1 MKYLFRFLLAL
12 VISAIVVI
20 TYASIEAVGNEH
32 SRLGRV
38 QNMTSQE
45 SNNSNKVKQ
54 DGLQLEIRE
63 PQIIAL
69 AIPENK
75 PGATAPL
82 SFTVSV
88 TNPTQT
94 PIPFILY
101 DALIPEIIGP
111 SGQPLHRK
119 EPINRQVGSGEYSG
133 ELIGF
138 GKQTV
143 SSLEGRLSWQN
154 NVLQLILH
162 DPTYFG
168 PPIDLDKSWSFDT
181 VGPGEYQIRFIYEN
195 PTGTISYFDP
205 LTFIQT
211 RQETIEETIIEKTRI
226 EVTGTGEL
234 TTPFAN
240 FRLLTPVEN
249 HKNVVEVDGI
259 RFETFI
265 PKPLLTVINRNKSP
279 KAENYSQIGIRIT
292 NNTLTPFYFSFYST
306 FTPDLVTPDGQV
318 LRGGYFSDS
327 FMRPEESD
335 FLLVTPGKSATFFPS
350 TSIYWRKLDQF
361 LLSFSS
367 GDGGSYSFSELK
379 PGIYQLRFRYESTS
393 DSTQKTDFT
402 GEPLEDWLIEIMK
415 KVWTGRVDTPFVE
428 FHLTPP

>member
-1 MKYLFRFLLAL
+1 MRYFLRFLLAL
-12 VISAIVVI
+12 VISAIVVV
-20 TYASIEAVGNEH
+20 TYGSIQAVGNEH
-32 SRLGRV
+32 SRIGRIE
-38 QNMTSQE
+38 NMTSQGA
-45 SNNSNKVKQ
+45 NNSNQVKQ
-54 DGLQLEIRE
+54 SGLLLEIRE

-69 AIPENK
+69 AIPENQ

-82 SFTVSV
+82 SFTVSI

-101 DALIPEIIGP
+101 DALIPEIRRPDGRV
-111 SGQPLHRK
+111 LHRK

-138 GKQTV
+138 GKQIVT
-143 SSLEGRLSWQN
+143 SLEGRLSWKN

-195 PTGTISYFDP
+195 PTGTISYIDPLDP
-205 LTFIQT
+205 LTYLQT
-211 RQETIEETIIEKTRI
+211 RQKTRI
-226 EVTGTGEL
+226 EVAGTGEL

-240 FRLLTPVEN
+240 FRLLTPVED

-265 PKPLLTVINRNKSP
+265 PKPFLTVINRNKSP
-279 KAENYSQIGIRIT
+279 KPENYSQIGMRIT

-318 LRGGYFSDS
+318 RQGAFFRDW
-327 FMRPEESD
+327 FTRPEESD
-335 FLLVTPGKSATFFPS
+335 FLLVTPGKSLTFFPS
-350 TSIYWRKLDQF
+350 TSVYWSKHDQF

-367 GDGGSYSFSELK
+367 GDGGSYSFNSLK

-428 FHLTPP
+428 FHLTQP

>member
-1 MKYLFRFLLAL
+1 
-12 VISAIVVI
+12 
-20 TYASIEAVGNEH
+20 
-32 SRLGRV
+32 
-38 QNMTSQE
+38 MTSQG
-45 SNNSNKVKQ
+45 SNNSNQVQ
-54 DGLQLEIRE
+54 QNGLQLEIKE

-88 TNPTQT
+88 TNNTQA
-94 PIPFILY
+94 PIPFIGY
-101 DALIPEIIGP
+101 DVLIPEIIGP
-111 SGQPLHRK
+111 DGQALHRK
-119 EPINRQVGSGEYSG
+119 EPINRQVESGEYRATLVIPGQQIVTS
-133 ELIGF
+133 
-138 GKQTV
+138 V
-143 SSLEGRLSWQN
+143 EGRLSWQN

-162 DPTYFG
+162 DSTYDEL
-168 PPIDLDKSWSFDT
+168 PIDLDKSWSFDT

-195 PTGTISYFDP
+195 PTGTISYFNP
-205 LTFIQT
+205 LTFAFLQT
-211 RQETIEETIIEKTRI
+211 GQETIIEETII

-240 FRLLTPVEN
+240 FRLLTPLEN

>member
-1 MKYLFRFLLAL
+1 MKYFFRFLLAL

-20 TYASIEAVGNEH
+20 TYASIEAVGNKH

-45 SNNSNKVKQ
+45 SNNSNNIKQ
-54 DGLQLEIRE
+54 SGLQLGIKE

-82 SFTVSV
+82 SFTVSI

-111 SGQPLHRK
+111 DGQALHRK
-119 EPINRQVGSGEYSG
+119 EPINTQVGSSEYSG
-133 ELIGF
+133 KLIGV
-138 GKQTV
+138 GEQTV
-143 SSLEGRLSWQN
+143 TSLEGRLSWQN

-162 DPTYFG
+162 RATYDEL
-168 PPIDLDKSWSFDT
+168 PIDLDKSWSFDT

-195 PTGTISYFDP
+195 PTGTISYFNP
-205 LTFIQT
+205 LTFAFLQT
-211 RQETIEETIIEKTRI
+211 GQETIIEETII

-240 FRLLTPVEN
+240 FRLLTPVED

-265 PKPLLTVINRNKSP
+265 PKPFLTVINRNKSP
-279 KAENYSQIGIRIT
+279 KPENYSQIGMRIT
-292 NNTLTPFYFSFYST
+292 NNTLTPFYFSFYGT

-318 LRGGYFSDS
+318 LRGGYNNDWT
-327 FMRPEESD
+327 RWQLEKSD

-350 TSIYWRKLDQF
+350 TSLYWRKLDQF
-361 LLSFSS
+361 SLGFSNEYGGWCSFDS
-367 GDGGSYSFSELK
+367 LK
-379 PGIYQLRFRYESTS
+379 PGIYQLRFRYESTM
-393 DSTQKTDFT
+393 DSTHKTDFI
-402 GEPLEDWLIEIMK
+402 GDPLEDWLIEIMK